1 MLTTR
6 PRRQLWHM
14 RTRGRRRHLN
24 TPTQTPCSRA
34 FSVSGRRGGYEDTIG
49 NLKIGRDTRVV
60 FQGFTGMNGVCD
72 VCVVDLIL
80 ILCLCAKATA
90 NAKESIAWG
99 TNIVGGVTPGKN
111 TEHLGLPVLPS
122 VREAMQKLK
131 PHATGIYVAA
141 HQAPAAIEEAI
152 EAEVP
157 LIVAVAEHIPV
168 HDLLRI
174 HSMLHTQSKS
184 RLVGANSPGIISA
197 VGRCRIGFQPLPC
210 FMPGRVGIVAKSGTL
225 SYEAVASTTR
235 AGLGQSLCIGMGGDV
250 LAGTRF
256 IDALKIFE
264 HDDDTEGIVLIGEI
278 GGMPRWRLLIGSWS
292 TRSVLQ
298 IPSKPIAA
306 VIGGVNAAPGRV
318 MGHAGAFILPG
329 EPDALAKVKR
339 LQDAGVTIV
348 NHPAKF
354 GEAMKTLLGSS
365 GRVSSGAATTG
376 TSQRRGM
383 HTMRRRPKVQSPVSN
398 FAAQKRNLYIR
409 ENLAFD
415 LLRER
420 GINASEY
427 SGKGR
432 KRMLAVGIDR
442 ANMSP
447 CIIASPATN
456 NQEPHVEAKKFPFDY
471 VKGFVPSQ
479 IPVIAE
485 HLQLGGPAKESL
497 AKLIN
502 SLVGLYMQKEAFL
515 LETSFVE
522 RLGDLKV
529 VGAHFGF
536 DDAAF
541 RSTKRQGD
549 IHALRRIEDED
560 AQEVEAEKDGIVY
573 IKLAGDGNIG
583 TLVNGAGLAMNTID
597 ALADV
602 GGKAANF
609 LDTGGKATSETVKKS
624 FQVILQDERVKVIF
638 VNIFGGLTLGD
649 MIANGV
655 LLAFKE
661 LEMRLPVVVRI
672 RGTNEA
678 EGQKIIA
685 ESGLPLHAFD
695 DFEEAA
701 AKAIELAG

>member
-1 MLTTR
+1 
-6 PRRQLWHM
+6 
-14 RTRGRRRHLN
+14 
-24 TPTQTPCSRA
+24 
-34 FSVSGRRGGYEDTIG
+34 
-49 NLKIGRDTRVV
+49 
-60 FQGFTGMNGVCD
+60 
-72 VCVVDLIL
+72 
-80 ILCLCAKATA
+80 
-90 NAKESIAWG
+90 
-99 TNIVGGVTPGKN
+99 
-111 TEHLGLPVLPS
+111 
-122 VREAMQKLK
+122 
-131 PHATGIYVAA
+131 
-141 HQAPAAIEEAI
+141 
-152 EAEVP
+152 
-157 LIVAVAEHIPV
+157 
-168 HDLLRI
+168 
-174 HSMLHTQSKS
+174 
-184 RLVGANSPGIISA
+184 
-197 VGRCRIGFQPLPC
+197 
-210 FMPGRVGIVAKSGTL
+210 
-225 SYEAVASTTR
+225 
-235 AGLGQSLCIGMGGDV
+235 
-250 LAGTRF
+250 
-256 IDALKIFE
+256 
-264 HDDDTEGIVLIGEI
+264 
-278 GGMPRWRLLIGSWS
+278 
-292 TRSVLQ
+292 
-298 IPSKPIAA
+298 
-306 VIGGVNAAPGRV
+306 
-318 MGHAGAFILPG
+318 MGHAGAFTLPG

-354 GEAMKTLLGSS
+354 GEAMKTLLGGS
-365 GRVSSGAATTG
+365 GRASSGAATTG
-376 TSQRRGM
+376 ASQRRGM
-383 HTMRRRPKVQSPVSN
+383 HMMRRVRPAVRSHVSN
-398 FAAQKRNLYIR
+398 FASQKRNLHIR
-409 ENLAFD
+409 ENIAFD

-432 KRMLAVGIDR
+432 KRILAVGIDR

-456 NQEPHVEAKKFPFDY
+456 DQDPHVEAKKFPFDY
-471 VKGFVPSQ
+471 IKGFESSQ

-485 HLQLGGPAKESL
+485 HLQLGGTAKESL

-515 LETSFVE
+515 LETHFVE

-549 IHALRRIEDED
+549 IHALRRVEDED
-560 AQEVEAEKDGIVY
+560 AQEIEAEKDGIVY

-583 TLVNGAGLAMNTID
+583 TLVNGAGLAMNTVD
-597 ALADV
+597 ALADA

-678 EGQKIIA
+678 EGQKIVSFGFLTPKSSYLGLEGFATKRLKQIA

-701 AKAIELAG
+701 AKAIELADR

>member
-1 MLTTR
+1 L
-6 PRRQLWHM
+6 L
-14 RTRGRRRHLN
+14 RGARRHRHS
-24 TPTQTPCSRA
+24 PSSRA
-34 FSVSGRRGGYEDTIG
+34 FGISVRRGGLGYEGTIG
-49 NLKIGRDTRVV
+49 NLRIGRDTRVI
-60 FQGFTGMNGVCD
+60 FQGFTGMYPCID
-72 VCVVDLIL
+72 VYHITYEFDSAYVYLDMGIDIVS
-80 ILCLCAKATA
+80 AKATA

-157 LIVAVAEHIPV
+157 LVVAVAEHIPV

-256 IDALKIFE
+256 VDALKIFE

-278 GGMPRWRLLIGSWS
+278 GGDAEMEAADWIKEYRK
-292 TRSVLQ
+292 RSLN
-298 IPSKPIAA
+298 PKPISA
-306 VIGGVNAAPGRV
+306 VIGGVNVAPGRV
-318 MGHAGAFILPG
+318 MGHAGAFTLPG

-354 GEAMKTLLGSS
+354 GEAMKALLGSS
-365 GRVSSGAATTG
+365 GRASSGAATTG
-376 TSQRRGM
+376 ASQRRGM
-383 HTMRRRPKVQSPVSN
+383 HMMRRVRPTVQPPVSN
-398 FAAQKRNLYIR
+398 FAFQKRNLYIR

-442 ANMSP
+442 ASMSP

-456 NQEPHVEAKKFPFDY
+456 DQNPHAEAKKFPFDY
-471 VKGFVPSQ
+471 IKGFEPSQ
-479 IPVIAE
+479 TLVIAD
-485 HLQLGGPAKESL
+485 HLQMGGTAKESL
-497 AKLIN
+497 GKLIN
-502 SLVGLYMQKEAFL
+502 NLVSLYMQKEAFL

-583 TLVNGAGLAMNTID
+583 TLVNGAGLAMNTVD
-597 ALADV
+597 ALADA

-649 MIANGV
+649 MIANG
-655 LLAFKE
+655 
-661 LEMRLPVVVRI
+661 
-672 RGTNEA
+672 
-678 EGQKIIA
+678 
-685 ESGLPLHAFD
+685 
-695 DFEEAA
+695 
-701 AKAIELAG
+701 